1 MPVPRVRGRS
11 CALHAAV
18 FTILYFPE
26 TRAPLDQLTIPGPR
40 SSATL
45 LDQYTRRQETITA
58 QRWRERDPFIGP
70 MRYDHDSPDS
80 SPYLVTYGGGRQP
93 VRDGDWIVRDSC
105 GRYSVMRDRE
115 FRDRFGTV

>member
-1 MPVPRVRGRS
+1 M
-11 CALHAAV
+11 
-18 FTILYFPE
+18 
-26 TRAPLDQLTIPGPR
+26 
-40 SSATL
+40 
-45 LDQYTRRQETITA
+45 A

-80 SPYLVTYGGGRQP
+80 GPYLVMYGGGRQP
-93 VRDGDWIVRDSC
+93 VRDGDWIVRDSY